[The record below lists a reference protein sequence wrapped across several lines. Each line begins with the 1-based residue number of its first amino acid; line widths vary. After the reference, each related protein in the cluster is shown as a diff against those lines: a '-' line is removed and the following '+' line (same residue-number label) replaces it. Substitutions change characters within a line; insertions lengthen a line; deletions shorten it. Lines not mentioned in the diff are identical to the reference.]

1 MKKYLLLF
9 LLIACQE
16 KQRETVLSAQDFE
29 AKYKSTS
36 QAILLDVRT
45 IEEVANGKI
54 HDAKNIVYDDAFA
67 MKLDTLPHLPIFV
80 YCGSGIRSAK
90 AAKILKE
97 KGYDEIY
104 ECAGGLKAWKAAGL
118 PVE

>member
-1 MKKYLLLF
+1 MKK
-9 LLIACQE
+9 LLILLVLLACQT
-16 KQRETVLSAQDFE
+16 KQTDTVLSPTDFDQ
-29 AKYKSTS
+29 KFKSTN

-54 HDAKNIVYDDAFA
+54 HDAKNIVYDDAFST
-67 MKLDTLPHLPIFV
+67 KLDSLPHQPIFV

-97 KGYDEIY
+97 KGYDEVY
-104 ECAGGLKAWKAAGL
+104 ECAGGLKAWKATGL
-118 PVE
+118 AIE

>member
-29 AKYKSTS
+29 AKYKSTN

-45 IEEVANGKI
+45 VEEVVNGKI

-67 MKLDTLPHLPIFV
+67 MKLDTLPHQPIFV
-80 YCGSGIRSAK
+80 YCGSGVRSAK

-97 KGYDEIY
+97 KGYDEVY